1 MIIAIDGGAATGKTT
16 IAKLLSEKINF
27 LHLNSGLIYRGITHV
42 LFENKF
48 LNKNESFYKQFL
60 KNINFEVTGDKYNVI
75 RYNNKN
81 ITNLLHDKYIAE
93 NISFVS
99 DNAIIRDY
107 ITKLQRKIST
117 NINVV
122 CEGRD
127 IGTVVFPFA
136 DYKFF
141 LNADINVRVERRY
154 QQYLKNNIQIEKK
167 QIKKML
173 IRRDHNDINRQVS
186 PLIKAKDA
194 MKIDTTNK
202 TVNEQIDIIIEI
214 LNKGQI

>member
-16 IAKLLSEKINF
+16 IAKFLSKKINF

-75 RYNNKN
+75 RYNNEN

>member
-16 IAKLLSEKINF
+16 IAKFLSKKINF

>member
-167 QIKKML
+167 QIMDLSFWGIGNILGNLDSKKWG
-173 IRRDHNDINRQVS
+173 I
-186 PLIKAKDA
+186 AK
-194 MKIDTTNK
+194 
-202 TVNEQIDIIIEI
+202 
-214 LNKGQI
+214 